1 MRNSLKGFLCSM
13 AAVCL
18 TILAAVSC
26 THVDDT
32 LGQDFIPGGNDKLSL
47 HIDTLGL
54 GEGEAILEAEEYEY
68 SNFYASGRLL
78 ENQSWDVWTFSPIN
92 YETEENILPIPRLLK
107 AADNR

>member
-32 LGQDFIPGGNDKLSL
+32 LGQDFIPGGNDKL
-47 HIDTLGL
+47 
-54 GEGEAILEAEEYEY
+54 
-68 SNFYASGRLL
+68 
-78 ENQSWDVWTFSPIN
+78 
-92 YETEENILPIPRLLK
+92 
-107 AADNR
+107 